1 MSNRYASLAAALPL
15 WLAGAVPGLA
25 QAIDQPA
32 TASLWPLLL
41 PNAAIALLGLGWVLL
56 MTRRRG

>member
-1 MSNRYASLAAALPL
+1 MSDRYAVLTGALPL
-15 WLAGAVPGLA
+15 WLAGAAPSLA

-32 TASLWPLLL
+32 AASLWPLLL

-56 MTRRRG
+56 MTRRRE